1 MKRWKG
7 WNGTGHIIVTVCCL
21 VIISGTCFII
31 AVEESESE
39 SPSPNDPY
47 NQDYLSKLRRSLKN
61 VAKSFKS
68 DPLTSLEPLLEPL
81 NQQEAVLNNMRTEL
95 SDILRLTGDQ
105 PNGNIAKRSLKSTDE
120 LPSCPSFS
128 PLLQRVLRVNQVN
141 CQQSK

>member
-7 WNGTGHIIVTVCCL
+7 WNGKGQIIVIVSCL
-21 VIISGTCFII
+21 VLISGTCFII
-31 AVEESESE
+31 AVDESESE
-39 SPSPNDPY
+39 SPSPNDPS

-105 PNGNIAKRSLKSTDE
+105 PNGNIAKRSLKSTEE